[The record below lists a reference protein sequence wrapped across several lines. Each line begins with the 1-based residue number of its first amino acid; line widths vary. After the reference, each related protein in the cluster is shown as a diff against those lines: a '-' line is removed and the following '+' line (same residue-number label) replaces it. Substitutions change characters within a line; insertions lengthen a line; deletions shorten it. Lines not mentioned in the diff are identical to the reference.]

1 MEMMGKI
8 QRMYFRDNLSLHE
21 IFKRTELAQ
30 LSAKTAFIRLGI
42 RFGFWSSI

>member
-8 QRMYFRDNLSLHE
+8 QRMYFRDHLSLHE
-21 IFKRTELAQ
+21 ISKRTEFEQ

-42 RFGFWSSI
+42 RFGFWRRI